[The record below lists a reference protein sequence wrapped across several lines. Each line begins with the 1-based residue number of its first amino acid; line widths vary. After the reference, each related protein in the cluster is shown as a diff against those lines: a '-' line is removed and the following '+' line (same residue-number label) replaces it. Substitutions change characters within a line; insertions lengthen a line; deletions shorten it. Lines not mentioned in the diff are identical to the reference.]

1 MKCIEIPKYGG
12 PEVMVV
18 GKRPVP
24 QPKDNQ
30 VLIQIAATSINRPDI
45 MQVLSNIIIS
55 IENWNVSSSKRSN

>member
-24 QPKDNQ
+24 KPTDNQ

-45 MQVLSNIIIS
+45 MQV
-55 IENWNVSSSKRSN
+55 